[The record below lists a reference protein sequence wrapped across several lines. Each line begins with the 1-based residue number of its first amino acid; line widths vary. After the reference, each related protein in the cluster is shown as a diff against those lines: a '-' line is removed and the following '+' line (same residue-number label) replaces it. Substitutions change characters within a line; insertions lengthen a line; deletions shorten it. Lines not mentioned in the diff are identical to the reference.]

1 METKEIAAKL
11 VEYCRTNQWER
22 AYRELFA
29 ENARCIEAK
38 ESPMFPIETIGR
50 DAMIEKGKKF
60 TEQLEKV
67 HAAEISEPLV
77 AGSYI
82 TLRSSMSADFK
93 GFGKVDM
100 EEIGLYHV
108 ENGKIV
114 SEQFFYD

>member
-1 METKEIAAKL
+1 METNEIADKL
-11 VEYCRTNQWER
+11 VGYCRANQWER

-38 ESPMFPIETIGR
+38 ETPMFPIETIGR
-50 DAMIEKGKKF
+50 DAMIAKGKKF
-60 TEQLEKV
+60 TEQLV
-67 HAAEISEPLV
+67 HVYTAEISEPLV
-77 AGSYI
+77 AGNYFTVS
-82 TLRSSMSADFK
+82 SSMTAEFK
-93 GFGKVDM
+93 GFGKIDI